1 MILHSDRIVFIK
13 AMELRR
19 QYPKQMAGYTHLQA
33 EELALWILR
42 YEKAAAKPSTL
53 IKWVCGTVIDA
64 YREGNLANR
73 MKDLWLIRKG
83 SKNLAPNKV
92 GGTNG

>member
-53 IKWVCGTVIDA
+53 IKWVC
-64 YREGNLANR
+64 EGNLANR

-92 GGTNG
+92 GGING

>member
-1 MILHSDRIVFIK
+1 MILSSDRIVFIK

-42 YEKAAAKPSTL
+42 YEKAAAKPST
-53 IKWVCGTVIDA
+53 
-64 YREGNLANR
+64 
-73 MKDLWLIRKG
+73 
-83 SKNLAPNKV
+83 
-92 GGTNG
+92 